1 MSKGKKKGRKKE
13 TYIRNNFALLLMIL
27 ILRNLIRA
35 IPSPSD
41 DTQRMFALA
50 AEQGHVARDWQLY
63 SIRGATM

>member
-1 MSKGKKKGRKKE
+1 
-13 TYIRNNFALLLMIL
+13 MII

-41 DTQRMFALA
+41 DTQRMFAFT